1 MHREGTDPE
10 NVKLEDILC
19 DFCSEAAWA
28 AGSPCIEGH
37 RGSVICG
44 KCLSVAFVSIVTC
57 EVEEQEAECVMCL
70 EKRTTQIWKG
80 LREEAIICR
89 RCVKQSSGV
98 LQKSPDYD
106 WSKPS

>member
-1 MHREGTDPE
+1 MHRDGTDPE
-10 NVKLEDILC
+10 NVQLEDILC

-57 EVEEQEAECVMCL
+57 KVEEQEAECVMCL
-70 EKRTTQIWKG
+70 EKRATPMWKG
-80 LREEAIICR
+80 LRDEALICR
-89 RCVKQSSGV
+89 RCVKQSAGV
-98 LQKSPDYD
+98 LQNSPAYD